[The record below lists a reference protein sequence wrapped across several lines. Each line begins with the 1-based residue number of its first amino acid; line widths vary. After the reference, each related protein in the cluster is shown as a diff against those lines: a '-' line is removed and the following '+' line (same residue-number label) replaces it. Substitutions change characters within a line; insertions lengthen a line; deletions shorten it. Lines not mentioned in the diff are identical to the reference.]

1 MNSLYKVGD
10 RVLIKDKHDP
20 GCDSYSYTFCFTEQM
35 LTEHGGKVCTISMV
49 QRESIHRANDIPDDN
64 YLYRLVEDNEK
75 WSWASSM
82 FEPEF

>member
-1 MNSLYKVGD
+1 MILLLLTI
-10 RVLIKDKHDP
+10 VL
-20 GCDSYSYTFCFTEQM
+20 
-35 LTEHGGKVCTISMV
+35 V
-49 QRESIHRANDIPDDN
+49 IHRANDIPDDN